1 MLSMVLGFAV
11 RFAVRAGAGWMA
23 IVALGNIIACSL
35 EKAKRLRR
43 PDVDGHEDDSEH
55 A

>member
-1 MLSMVLGFAV
+1 
-11 RFAVRAGAGWMA
+11 MA

-43 PDVDGHEDDSEH
+43 PDVDGHEDDTEH

>member
-1 MLSMVLGFAV
+1 
-11 RFAVRAGAGWMA
+11 MA
-23 IVALGNIIACSL
+23 IVTLGKTGL

-43 PDVDGHEDDSEH
+43 PDVDGHEDDTEH